1 MEARF
6 GSEVHLEDDYYWN
19 VPLGEDTTVERGPR
33 LDLGSVVDD
42 AASVHEFATGDR
54 DEDAS
59 LWHECAHIAGVLRS
73 IARLDLSTTE
83 GGAHSRGMAGRT
95 ESSCLDLPGGSGQ
108 D

>member
-1 MEARF
+1 MGTWESGAARPCCATLF
-6 GSEVHLEDDYYWN
+6 DQLWMTLRSALILWKDWV
-19 VPLGEDTTVERGPR
+19 
-33 LDLGSVVDD
+33 

-59 LWHECAHIAGVLRS
+59 LWHECAHLAGVLRS

-95 ESSCLDLPGGSGQ
+95 ESSYLDLPGGSGQ